1 MAVPS
6 WGKRTVVAPSARKI
20 RRRVHGEAVAENE
33 ELIRAVLE
41 EAILIEGY
49 EVEAVR
55 SGPEAFD
62 RMDLADF
69 DVVITDVVLPGGL
82 DGLSLA
88 DRAAGAGIG
97 VIVVSG
103 DPNQFDRL
111 RYCGH
116 AYLHKPFRMAA
127 LVSLI
132 ERVLRRVGSDCETRK
147 AASR

>member
-1 MAVPS
+1 MAKQCRILIV
-6 WGKRTVVAPSARKI
+6 
-20 RRRVHGEAVAENE
+20 ENE
-33 ELIRAVLE
+33 DLIRAVLE
-41 EAILIEGY
+41 EAITIEGY

-55 SGPEAFD
+55 SGPEAFNRID
-62 RMDLADF
+62 PADF

-111 RYCGH
+111 RRCGH
-116 AYLHKPFRMAA
+116 AYLQKPFHIAA
-127 LVSLI
+127 LASLI
-132 ERVLRRVGSDCETRK
+132 ERVLKNVGSDCEPRK
-147 AASR
+147 AASH

>member
-1 MAVPS
+1 MAKQCRILIV
-6 WGKRTVVAPSARKI
+6 
-20 RRRVHGEAVAENE
+20 ENE
-33 ELIRAVLE
+33 DLIRAVLE
-41 EAILIEGY
+41 EAITIEGY

-55 SGPEAFD
+55 SGPEAFNRID
-62 RMDLADF
+62 PEDF

-111 RYCGH
+111 RRCGH
-116 AYLHKPFRMAA
+116 AYLQKPFHIAA
-127 LVSLI
+127 LASLI
-132 ERVLRRVGSDCETRK
+132 ERVLKNVGSDCEPRK
-147 AASR
+147 AASH

>member
-1 MAVPS
+1 MV
-6 WGKRTVVAPSARKI
+6 KQCRILIV
-20 RRRVHGEAVAENE
+20 ENE
-33 ELIRAVLE
+33 DSIRAVLE
-41 EAILIEGY
+41 EAITIEGY

-111 RYCGH
+111 RRCAH
-116 AYLHKPFRMAA
+116 AYLQKPFRIAA
-127 LVSLI
+127 LASLI
-132 ERVLRRVGSDCETRK
+132 DRSSEKRRF
-147 AASR
+147 